1 MVFNFNKFEMSPF
14 IVFWINLL
22 LEMTIG
28 EHLTSINIDIMTLN
42 SYFSVSLD
50 KSISSDDNRRTFY
63 QQYIGNFTLVI
74 WS

>member
-50 KSISSDDNRRTFY
+50 KSISSDDNRITFY
-63 QQYIGNFTLVI
+63 
-74 WS
+74 

>member
-1 MVFNFNKFEMSPF
+1 MVFNFNKFEISPF

-22 LEMTIG
+22 LEKTIG

-42 SYFSVSLD
+42 SHFSVSLD

-63 QQYIGNFTLVI
+63 
-74 WS
+74 